1 MAAEPAKKTLAVDD
15 EVNMRVTVKK
25 YLEFLKFEAHAACND
40 PRRVWRER
48 AVLAETSSI
57 IRRTLFRSGIPGG
70 SLPMGMPRLQTLTV
84 LY

>member
-48 AVLAETSSI
+48 AVLTEPSSI
-57 IRRTLFRSGIPGG
+57 PAFQAGPSRWVCLG
-70 SLPMGMPRLQTLTV
+70 SKPLLCYADLN
-84 LY
+84 